1 MTTGE
6 WVSRMTYS
14 ANGRSN
20 EFFRR
25 MSVENEAYSA
35 NENGEGAIRRMRP
48 IRRMRGYSAELIRPS
63 VDFEWKSSRIK
74 SQCSDTTLLDRLGIR
89 KQSESN
95 RKLLDSLW
103 NSAESYSRVFQSKP
117 TETVVI
123 RGCKN
128 NVEATI
134 EHHGLRIELG

>member
-25 MSVENEAYSA
+25 MSVKNEAYSA

-48 IRRMRGYSAELIRPS
+48 IRRMRGYSAELIQPPES
-63 VDFEWKSSRIK
+63 FGNLGFL
-74 SQCSDTTLLDRLGIR
+74 TTKI
-89 KQSESN
+89 
-95 RKLLDSLW
+95 
-103 NSAESYSRVFQSKP
+103 
-117 TETVVI
+117 VI
-123 RGCKN
+123 TCNFGQ
-128 NVEATI
+128 I
-134 EHHGLRIELG
+134 